1 MAHSFIDALLA
12 TALLVIW
19 QRQFGSQETGWL
31 AAPLRVMGFIPAVIH
46 MAWAQVLLAQHRH
59 SRMNPALVG
68 LAGFSFV
75 ALIGASCLL
84 ALNMG
89 LISHD
94 WNGVKTY
101 LWMLVMWQGC
111 ACLTAAYSHRPFQTQ
126 ESISYSLTCIAIS
139 IAQFLVLVIPLIFN
153 FQPTPHLFF
162 SWFAIVSICG
172 LLVLFFRIKNLIQIQ
187 SSIS

>member
-1 MAHSFIDALLA
+1 
-12 TALLVIW
+12 
-19 QRQFGSQETGWL
+19 
-31 AAPLRVMGFIPAVIH
+31 
-46 MAWAQVLLAQHRH
+46 
-59 SRMNPALVG
+59 
-68 LAGFSFV
+68 
-75 ALIGASCLL
+75 
-84 ALNMG
+84 MG

-101 LWMLVMWQGC
+101 IWILVMWQGC
-111 ACLTAAYSHRPFQTQ
+111 ACLTAAYSHRPFQTE

-172 LLVLFFRIKNLIQIQ
+172 LLVLFFRLKNLIQIQ